1 MPVEQLK
8 ALVEEA
14 VRAGLSYQWWILVVA
29 AVVAAAG
36 SYFGAYLGKKAE
48 AKAARE
54 DFSSLL
60 EQVRETTKETE
71 EIKQLLSG
79 KAWRG
84 QKQWEAQEKYYG
96 ALLNHLHAFRLALEE
111 LSEYFVTPGS
121 KHIHDSQWGENFRKL
136 QSDAWLEYRE
146 TKMLV
151 GSAVLF
157 LSPGTVESIDT
168 LAREHWDLAN
178 FGSICTADY
187 VDSAHKLVCAAY
199 DSVVREAV
207 QHLGLNQQ

>member
-1 MPVEQLK
+1 MQVEQLR
-8 ALVEEA
+8 ALIEDA
-14 VRAGLSYQWWILVVA
+14 VRAGLGYQWWVLVVA
-29 AVVAAAG
+29 VVVATAG
-36 SYFGAYLGKKAE
+36 SYFGVYLGKKAE
-48 AKAARE
+48 AKASRE
-54 DFSSLL
+54 EFSTLL

-96 ALLNHLHAFRLALEE
+96 ELLSHLHAFRLALEG
-111 LSEYFVTPGS
+111 LSDYYVAPGS
-121 KHIHDSQWGENFRKL
+121 EHIPDQQQGEHFSNL
-136 QSDAWLEYRE
+136 QSDAFIAYKEVKR
-146 TKMLV
+146 LV

-157 LSPGTVESIDT
+157 LSSGTVESIDT
-168 LAREHWDLAN
+168 FVREHWSLAN

-187 VDSAHKLVCAAY
+187 VDSAHKIVCVAY
-199 DSVVREAV
+199 GAVVSEAK